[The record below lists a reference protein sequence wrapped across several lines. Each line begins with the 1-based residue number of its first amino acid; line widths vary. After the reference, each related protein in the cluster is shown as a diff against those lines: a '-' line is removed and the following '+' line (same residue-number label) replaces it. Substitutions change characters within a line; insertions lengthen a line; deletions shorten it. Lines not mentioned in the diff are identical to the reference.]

1 MDDGWVW
8 WKADCGVLKV
18 GENKKEE
25 EIGIFVFVL
34 FCFVFCIGGV
44 LVVGW
49 VLVGSYSLFFYTE
62 ASLCATLVVTFCSWC
77 YSWDLFFLVLRESGG
92 LLHLLFL
99 LLHGG

>member
-1 MDDGWVW
+1 MSSVTFALHSKHQGGIDDGWVW

-25 EIGIFVFVL
+25 EIGIFVWRVFLFFVFVL

-49 VLVGSYSLFFYTE
+49 GF
-62 ASLCATLVVTFCSWC
+62 
-77 YSWDLFFLVLRESGG
+77 GG
-92 LLHLLFL
+92 LLFTFFL
-99 LLHGG
+99 H